1 MVVPVIPLPAATVIL
16 IRDQRRALGVYLMR
30 RSLRSSYMGGNF
42 VFPGGKVD
50 TADGDPAFWA
60 LSGDISGAQLARRL
74 NDTATEMPLLA
85 YAVAAIRETWEEA
98 GVLLAI
104 QADGARE
111 PLKRL
116 LTLRRSKALSTDWLR
131 LEIETGRLIIN
142 FSALWPWSHWI
153 APEAFKQR
161 FDTRFFIA
169 LMPPNQTC
177 HPDPRETPE
186 GRWTTPREALEANT
200 RGELKLS
207 PPTLV
212 TLHSLLAYPSV
223 AALKADLPR
232 PGWGPTLMPKLVLPK
247 PGPMLIQPW
256 DPAYATPEASLPKD
270 VLDLR
275 RLPVG
280 AAFSRLWSDKGT
292 WRPVS

>member
-1 MVVPVIPLPAATVIL
+1 MAIPVIPLPAATVIL
-16 IRDQRRALGVYLMR
+16 IRDLGQALGVYLMR
-30 RSLRSSYMGGNF
+30 RSLKSSYMGGNF

-50 TADGDPAFWA
+50 AADGDPAFWA
-60 LSGDISGAQLARRL
+60 ASGDVSGAELARRL
-74 NDTATEMPLLA
+74 CDTATEMPLLA
-85 YAVAAIRETWEEA
+85 YAVAAVRETWEEA

-104 QADGARE
+104 QTNGAGDRRE
-111 PLKRL
+111 RL
-116 LTLRRSKALSTDWLR
+116 LTLRRSKALSPDWLR
-131 LEIETGRLIIN
+131 LEIESGRLIIN

-169 LMPPNQTC
+169 VMPPDQTC

-200 RGELKLS
+200 RGELNLS

-212 TLHSLLAYPSV
+212 TLDALLAYPSV
-223 AALKADLPR
+223 AALEADLPR
-232 PGWGPTLMPKLVLPK
+232 PGWGPALMPKLVLPK

-256 DPAYATPEASLPKD
+256 DPAYNAPEASLPKD
-270 VLDLR
+270 TRDLQ

-280 AAFSRLWSDKGT
+280 AAFSRLWSDEGT
-292 WRPVS
+292 WRPVA